1 MKQIKLFISML
12 IIAVV
17 AVACGG
23 DKNSPEG
30 VTKQFVEMFASGD
43 ISNMAN
49 IIDLTPNPNDTEDA
63 MAKAMVSEKMGML
76 ATEGKKHYDE
86 QGGLKDIQIEDVKY
100 NADKTEATVLFIIQY
115 KNNTSEEIADIS
127 TIKTKDGWR
136 VKF

>member
-1 MKQIKLFISML
+1 MKQIKLLISML

-43 ISNMAN
+43 TSNMAN
-49 IIDLTPNPNDTEDA
+49 IIDMTPNPNDAEDA

-86 QGGLKDIQIEDVKY
+86 QGGLKDIQM
-100 NADKTEATVLFIIQY
+100 LFIIQY
-115 KNNTSEEIADIS
+115 KNNTSEEVADMT